1 VGGGNTFRLLKTLY
15 ELDLLDPIRRR
26 AADGMAYI
34 GSSAGSNVAGRTIGT
49 TNDMP
54 IVQPPSFEALGLVPF
69 NLNPHYLDPEPGSTH
84 KGEAR
89 EERIAQFHEEN
100 DIPVVAIREGAMLR
114 VKDTAVE
121 AAGRGG
127 GRLFRRG
134 EKTVELGTG
143 DRVDRLL
150 PEDIRKI

>member
-1 VGGGNTFRLLKTLY
+1 
-15 ELDLLDPIRRR
+15 
-26 AADGMAYI
+26 
-34 GSSAGSNVAGRTIGT
+34 
-49 TNDMP
+49 
-54 IVQPPSFEALGLVPF
+54 
-69 NLNPHYLDPEPGSTH
+69 
-84 KGEAR
+84 
-89 EERIAQFHEEN
+89 
-100 DIPVVAIREGAMLR
+100 MLR